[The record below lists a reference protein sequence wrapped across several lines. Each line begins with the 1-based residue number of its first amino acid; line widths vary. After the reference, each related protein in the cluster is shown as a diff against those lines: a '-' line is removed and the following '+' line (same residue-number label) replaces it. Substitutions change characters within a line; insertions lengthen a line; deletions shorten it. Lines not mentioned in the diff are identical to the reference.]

1 MATVERDARKGRA
14 RSDKDKVASA
24 PPAAVE
30 ARSARGVLPALEA
43 PVAEALRGFFAEP
56 RWWMLADRSAVQVA
70 CARAPSAAFEIDAE
84 GTRLALHV
92 DGAAGDPDDGRL
104 RWSDR
109 SGRARVLAWS
119 LAHESLLMRL
129 SEWLGVSLLPVV
141 DAAEGGDASA
151 ALATPGLWLDVAIE
165 DDVPLPDGDVPAP
178 PPARASTRLWL
189 PADWL
194 HRLAARAEPAHA
206 EDPPKGAGRWR
217 ALPVAVSLLLAA
229 PPLAAGDWRALRPG
243 DVIVAGRSSLPNLI
257 ARAAGQDWPLASAAG
272 GWSVRGAP
280 TPTSIFHEDSTM
292 TDHEASPTA
301 PDAAPA
307 DPARRLPV
315 RLEFELGRTELS
327 VGELADLQ
335 PGYVF
340 PLATALEGANVA
352 IRANGRDV
360 GRGELVAVGDT
371 LGVRLVS
378 WS

>member
-1 MATVERDARKGRA
+1 MATVERGARKARA
-14 RSDKDKVASA
+14 RTGDAVRV
-24 PPAAVE
+24 PAAVVA
-30 ARSARGVLPALEA
+30 ARSPRGLLPVLDA
-43 PVAEALRGFFAEP
+43 PVAEALRAFFAEP
-56 RWWMLADRSAVQVA
+56 RWWMLADRSAVEVRFG
-70 CARAPSAAFEIDAE
+70 RAPSAAFEIDAE

-92 DGAAGDPDDGRL
+92 EGAAGDADDGRM
-104 RWSDR
+104 RWSDH

-141 DAAEGGDASA
+141 DDAPGDATT
-151 ALATPGLWLDVAIE
+151 ALAAPGLWLDVAIE
-165 DDVPLPDGDVPAP
+165 DDAPLPDDAAPAA
-178 PPARASTRLWL
+178 PPARTRACLWL
-189 PADWL
+189 PAAWL
-194 HRLAARAEPAHA
+194 HRLAARAEPAHDG
-206 EDPPKGAGRWR
+206 EPPKGAGRWR

-229 PPLAAGDWRALRPG
+229 PPLSAGDWRALRPG
-243 DVIVAGRSSLPNLI
+243 DVIVAGRSSQPHVI
-257 ARAAGQDWPLASAAG
+257 ARAAGQDWPLAPAAG
-272 GWSVRGAP
+272 GWSVRGTPIP
-280 TPTSIFHEDSTM
+280 TAMYQEDSTM
-292 TDHEASPTA
+292 TDHEGSPTA
-301 PDAAPA
+301 ADA

-315 RLEFELGRTELS
+315 RLEFELGRSELS

-335 PGYVF
+335 PGHVF

>member
-1 MATVERDARKGRA
+1 MATVERGARKSRA
-14 RSDKDKVASA
+14 RTGKVE
-24 PPAAVE
+24 PVLAAAAQ
-30 ARSARGVLPALEA
+30 ARSPRGLLPALEA
-43 PVAEALRGFFAEP
+43 PVVEAMRGFFAKS
-56 RWWMLADRSAVQVA
+56 RWWMLADRSAVQA
-70 CARAPSAAFEIDAE
+70 SCARAPTVAFAIDAE

-92 DGAAGDPDDGRL
+92 DGGATDADDGVL
-104 RWSDR
+104 RWSDH

-119 LAHESLLMRL
+119 LAHEPLLMRL
-129 SEWLGVSLLPVV
+129 SEWLGVSLLPVLD
-141 DAAEGGDASA
+141 DAADGDAGPA
-151 ALATPGLWLDVAIE
+151 RPGLWLDVAIDE
-165 DDVPLPDGDVPAP
+165 DAPLAEGDAPAP
-178 PPARASTRLWL
+178 TPARSNARLWL

-194 HRLAARAEPAHA
+194 QRLAARAEPAHP
-206 EDPPKGAGRWR
+206 EDPPPSAGRWR
-217 ALPVAVSLLLAA
+217 ALPVSVSLLLAA
-229 PPLAAGDWRALRPG
+229 PPLPAGDWRALRPG
-243 DVIVAGRSSLPNLI
+243 DVIVVGRSSLPNPI
-257 ARAAGQDWPLASAAG
+257 ARGAGQDWPLAAAAG
-272 GWSVRGAP
+272 GWSVRGAS
-280 TPTSIFHEDSTM
+280 TPTSIFQEDSTM
-292 TDHEASPTA
+292 TDHEASPPA

-340 PLATALEGANVA
+340 PLATALEGSNVA